1 MRKKKEKAKRS
12 CSQCGENM
20 EHSAEVVSNGYVTML
35 VPVCTNPACPSYALL
50 QIAKEQMP

>member
-12 CSQCGENM
+12 CNQCGENM

-35 VPVCTNPACPSYALL
+35 VPPGFLL
-50 QIAKEQMP
+50 IGLFRKIMKD